1 MENTVLYTSLKEM
14 VYQSLKQK
22 IVSGEIKPG
31 DRILEE
37 EIAVNLHASRTPVR
51 EAVNRLTA
59 EGLLFSIPQKGSFC
73 KKLSKKEIQDLLDVR
88 SVLETLAI
96 TQFIRTGHSDRIEKL
111 KAINTSMEEALSANN
126 YNECNRLDA
135 AFHHEIALGSENQFL
150 IESLQ
155 RVGDFIQIIRAI
167 ETDLFA
173 IDKNVKAIY
182 DHAEVIQAVEV
193 RNTDAAIRYLLQNID
208 HMRTNIGLKEEDE

>member
-1 MENTVLYTSLKEM
+1 VLYTSLKEM

-37 EIAVNLHASRTPVR
+37 EIAANLHASRTPVR

-73 KKLSKKEIQDLLDVR
+73 KKMSKKEMQDLLDVR
-88 SVLETLAI
+88 SALETLAV
-96 TQFIRTGHSDRIEKL
+96 TQFIRNSNSDRIEKL
-111 KAINTSMEEALSANN
+111 KAINASMKEALSAND

-135 AFHHEIALGSENQFL
+135 EFHYEIALGSENQFL

-155 RVGDFIQIIRAI
+155 RVGDFVQIIRAI

-182 DHAEVIQAVEV
+182 DHAEVIHAIEL
-193 RNTDAAIRYLLQNID
+193 RNTDVAIRYLLQNID
-208 HMRTNIGLKEEDE
+208 HMRANIGLKKEDE